1 MKIFI
6 VIVLAAVQ
14 IIFSQ
19 DNHKV
24 EFTKI
29 AEGLH
34 FPEGPAWD
42 GEGNLYVSSCY
53 GGYISKITGD
63 GVTRFTDSTS
73 NPSLKQ
79 TNGLT
84 FYKDGNM
91 YACDYGL
98 GAILRITP
106 EGKSE
111 IFINGYEGKRF
122 NRPNDLAF
130 DDTGNLF
137 FTDPKSYGIDKLDG
151 RVFRINLETKEVIPL
166 VDSVAFPNGIAFSP
180 DGKKLFVCE
189 SAKNRILNFDV
200 EANSSLTNM
209 NVFTE
214 LPGGDP
220 DGIAFDIEGNL
231 YAAHFGGG
239 AIYVISPDGIIK
251 QKIITPGKKPSNVEF
266 GDDDMKTLF
275 ITEVETNSVYSIRVE
290 VSGVKLFSSP

>member
-6 VIVLAAVQ
+6 LIILTAVQ
-14 IIFSQ
+14 VIFSQ
-19 DNHKV
+19 DAQKV

-42 GEGNLYVSSCY
+42 GKGNLYVSSCY

-79 TNGLT
+79 TNGIT

-130 DDTGNLF
+130 DNNGNLF
-137 FTDPKSYGIDKLDG
+137 FTDPKSYGKDKLDG
-151 RVFRINLETKEVIPL
+151 RIFRINLESKKVTL
-166 VDSVAFPNGIAFSP
+166 LMDSLAFPNGIAFFP

-189 SAKNRILNFDV
+189 SAKNRIINFDV
-200 EANSSLTNM
+200 ESDGPLTNKQ
-209 NVFTE
+209 VFTE
-214 LPGGDP
+214 LHGGDP